1 MGRRWP
7 RPACPPF
14 DNARKWRRAS
24 LQRLADQTAC
34 LRAQFRDGFREAGFR
49 AASLRAASFRAASF
63 RAASF
68 RAASFRAAS
77 FRATSF
83 RAATVREPVPEIP
96 QPDTRAIKEQD
107 TMQFHNPDADFFVP
121 DGTPQEAALKRTTHL
136 CVSAHQDDIEIMAY
150 HGIAECFGL
159 PDRWFSGVVVTN
171 GAGSPR
177 SGIYGHYTDDEMQSI
192 RRQEQRTA
200 AYVGGYACMLQLGY
214 PSSAVKDPEERNGDR
229 RSAGDLPALRNRRSS
244 TSTTSPTSTRPTSAP
259 ACARW
264 PRCAACRRRT
274 VRKKSTAARSGATST
289 GCPMMSSSACRLRS
303 IPTSPPRSWASSTR
317 R

>member
-1 MGRRWP
+1 
-7 RPACPPF
+7 
-14 DNARKWRRAS
+14 
-24 LQRLADQTAC
+24 
-34 LRAQFRDGFREAGFR
+34 
-49 AASLRAASFRAASF
+49 
-63 RAASF
+63 
-68 RAASFRAAS
+68 
-77 FRATSF
+77 
-83 RAATVREPVPEIP
+83 
-96 QPDTRAIKEQD
+96 
-107 TMQFHNPDADFFVP
+107 VP

-214 PSSAVKDPEERNGDR
+214 PSSAVKDPKSETVI
-229 RSAGDLPALRNRRSS
+229 ADLLAIFQAAKPEVVYL
-244 TSTTSPTSTRPTSAP
+244 TTSPTSTRPTSAP
-259 ACARW
+259 AARAG
-264 PRCAACRRRT
+264 RAAPLPPQDRP
-274 VRKKSTAARSGATST
+274 KKIYGCEVWRDLDWLSDDVKQCLPASKYPNIAA
-289 GCPMMSSSACRLRS
+289 
-303 IPTSPPRSWASSTR
+303 RSWASSTR